1 MLVLGL
7 LPAGLAL
14 ARSLGRAG
22 IPVYGG
28 VFRKNEFG
36 LRSRYL
42 RDRCVA
48 TDEDELTRDRRMLA
62 FLRVLAGQGR
72 AILVPERDEHVDFV
86 LRNWEEVAALADVP
100 LPADPDVV
108 QRLRRK
114 DLLPLAAA
122 EAGIAA
128 PATFPVTDEASLGAA
143 ELVPPF
149 LLKPVEGQEYAMRFG
164 DKAVVAESVDE
175 AVAAWRRARDAGFEM
190 ILQEL
195 IPDSHEQVFSLFAY
209 IGRAGEPL
217 ASVVGRKVRQGPLR
231 FGTSA
236 VFEIRF
242 DPQVLELGL
251 RLLDSGGYRGFAH
264 VEFALDPRDGMF
276 KVLEVNTRLPV
287 WAGIAMNGH
296 VRRRAHG
303 VRRPLAA
310 FPPAARA
317 TFRGD
322 LAWIYLAKDLWVS
335 AQMAR
340 RRELSLRDFLAHHV
354 RTGKVRAVF
363 AADDP
368 LPALAS
374 VGLPP
379 LEALS
384 DENRARRPIRL
395 HHALRPPPGHRARR
409 SRSRRPPPDLAV
421 PPRRPSQAGGLRARG
436 ALHPAVQPSASASP
450 RSRLRRLVK
459 GAEYLP
465 SVRRLLRRIDALEP
479 DVVHVQWLARPEL
492 DIRWLRRV
500 ARSRPLVLT
509 AHNATVRTR
518 ARAREALR
526 EAFTTRVA
534 RRRALGTGSRPSRR
548 VRGRSREDRP
558 HPACRFRL
566 RRERCRWSRHE
577 G

>member
-28 VFRKNEFG
+28 VFRRNEFG

-48 TDEDELTRDRRMLA
+48 TDADELTRDRRMLA
-62 FLRVLAGQGR
+62 FLRALAGPDR
-72 AILVPERDEHVDFV
+72 VILIPERDEHVDFV
-86 LRNWEEVAALADVP
+86 LRNWEEIAAIADVP
-100 LPADPDVV
+100 LPPDPDVV
-108 QRLRRK
+108 TRLRRK

-128 PATFPVTDEASLGAA
+128 PATFPVTTEASLRAA

-175 AVAAWRRARDAGFEM
+175 AVVAWRRAREAGFEL

-195 IPDSHEQVFSLFAY
+195 IPDSHDQVFSLFAY
-209 IGRAGEPL
+209 VARTGEPL
-217 ASVVGRKVRQGPLR
+217 ATVVGRKVRQGPLR

-251 RLLDSGGYRGFAH
+251 RLLDSSGYRGFAH

-287 WAGIAMNGH
+287 WAGIAMNHTFDVARTAYDDLSGL
-296 VRRRAHG
+296 
-303 VRRPLAA
+303 PS
-310 FPPAARA
+310 AARE

-322 LAWIYLAKDLWVS
+322 LAWVYLAKDLWVS

-340 RRELSLRDFLAHHV
+340 RRELSLRQFLAHHI

-374 VGLPP
+374 VGYL
-379 LEALS
+379 
-384 DENRARRPIRL
+384 
-395 HHALRPPPGHRARR
+395 
-409 SRSRRPPPDLAV
+409 
-421 PPRRPSQAGGLRARG
+421 
-436 ALHPAVQPSASASP
+436 
-450 RSRLRRLVK
+450 RSRL
-459 GAEYLP
+459 
-465 SVRRLLRRIDALEP
+465 
-479 DVVHVQWLARPEL
+479 
-492 DIRWLRRV
+492 
-500 ARSRPLVLT
+500 
-509 AHNATVRTR
+509 
-518 ARAREALR
+518 
-526 EAFTTRVA
+526 
-534 RRRALGTGSRPSRR
+534 
-548 VRGRSREDRP
+548 
-558 HPACRFRL
+558 
-566 RRERCRWSRHE
+566 
-577 G
+577 